1 MPFPTTQWGNIGNPL
16 DSSATTADVYSTR
29 PGPSATTPGSAN
41 GPVLGNLQILA
52 DGTFVQFLKTVAT
65 TTYNQALSFSDW
77 ESEFQVTPTS
87 TNDFVVAV
95 NDRAGSTTITA
106 NYFSWFT
113 VKGLAFALCEA
124 NVPARDVVAAGAT
137 AGVLAAAVA
146 ATHLQGN
153 IANTVVVGGAQ
164 AASPVFI
171 S

>member
-16 DSSATTADVYSTR
+16 NSSAPTADVYSTQ
-29 PGPSATTPGSAN
+29 PGPSASVPGSAN
-41 GPVLGNLQILA
+41 GPVLGNTQILA
-52 DGTFVQFLKTVAT
+52 DGTFVMFLKTVAT
-65 TTYNQALSFSDW
+65 TTYNQCLTFDDW
-77 ESEFQVTPTS
+77 QSAFEVTPTAV
-87 TNDFVVAV
+87 NNFVVAV

-113 VKGLAFALCEA
+113 TKGLAFALCEA
-124 NVPARDVVAAGAT
+124 NAAAKAVMAAGAT
-137 AGVLAAAVA
+137 AGVLAQAVA

-153 IANTVVVGGAQ
+153 IANTVVVGGQQ